1 MNLTDRISNAIFILY
16 ILVGKTLVMVLVPI
30 KCLHC
35 GSLDVIR
42 HGQTSNE
49 KQRFLCQ
56 NEGCDKTFIQEYSD
70 KGRLPEI
77 KQRIVDMA
85 VNGSGVRD
93 TARVLNISTDT
104 VISELKK
111 RARITSD

>member
-1 MNLTDRISNAIFILY
+1 M
-16 ILVGKTLVMVLVPI
+16 
-30 KCLHC
+30 
-35 GSLDVIR
+35 IR

-56 NEGCDKTFIQEYSD
+56 NEGCGKTFIQDYSD

-85 VNGSGVRD
+85 VNGSGIRD
-93 TARVLNISTDT
+93 TARVLGVSNDT

-111 RARITSD
+111 KSQNCKWLTRLS

>member
-1 MNLTDRISNAIFILY
+1 MLFLFYIS
-16 ILVGKTLVMVLVPI
+16 LVGKTLAMVLVPI

-49 KQRFLCQ
+49 KQRFLCR
-56 NEGCDKTFIQEYSD
+56 NEGCGKTFIQEYSD
-70 KGRLPEI
+70 RGRLPEI

-111 RARITSD
+111 KSPNYRQLTTRS

>member
-1 MNLTDRISNAIFILY
+1 
-16 ILVGKTLVMVLVPI
+16 MVLVPI

-35 GSLDVIR
+35 RSLDVIR
-42 HGQTSNE
+42 HGQTSNG
-49 KQRFLCQ
+49 KQRFLCR
-56 NEGCDKTFIQEYSD
+56 NEGCGKTFIQEYSD
-70 KGRLPEI
+70 RGRLPEI

-111 RARITSD
+111 RVRITSN

>member
-1 MNLTDRISNAIFILY
+1 
-16 ILVGKTLVMVLVPI
+16 MVLVPI

-35 GSLDVIR
+35 GSIDVIR

-49 KQRFLCQ
+49 KQRFLCR
-56 NEGCDKTFIQEYSD
+56 NEGCGKTFLQEYSD

-77 KQRIVDMA
+77 KQQIVDMA

-93 TARVLNISTDT
+93 TARVLGISTDT
-104 VISELKK
+104 VINELKK
-111 RARITSD
+111 KGQNCKRLTTLS